1 MTPERIEQ
9 EQKAKWIS
17 PEESLPEYGQ
27 IVWVWLGGDDV
38 QIGVYTDRW
47 DVDFGNAKDV
57 KCWLPIPIP
66 QPNNPPRNAALILEI
81 GNDTQAKKSHQ
92 QSA

>member
-1 MTPERIEQ
+1 MTPERIKQ

-57 KCWLPIPIP
+57 KCWLPIYSPDTP
-66 QPNNPPRNAALILEI
+66 TEQPAA
-81 GNDTQAKKSHQ
+81 
-92 QSA
+92 

>member
-17 PEESLPEYGQ
+17 HEESLPEYGK
-27 IVWVWLGGDDV
+27 IVCVWLGGDDV

-47 DVDFGNAKDV
+47 AVDFGNAKDV
-57 KCWLPIPIP
+57 KCWLPIYSPDP
-66 QPNNPPRNAALILEI
+66 TTEQPAA
-81 GNDTQAKKSHQ
+81 
-92 QSA
+92 